1 MKQKLPIEMTE
12 NGIHYTLHGDYYFPD
27 TLTGAVFLVSYDEIR
42 TLNQPVTRFPSHCD
56 RNKTPGV
63 DMTTGSL
70 GQGSSLAV
78 GQALGDRLKGRH
90 SRTFLILGDG
100 EMDEGQP
107 WEAALLAAHRGL
119 DNMIWFID
127 WNKKQLDATWRRFS
141 SPSTSL
147 RNSGPSAS
155 IRKK

>member
-1 MKQKLPIEMTE
+1 MKQKLHIEMTE
-12 NGIHYTLHGDYYFPD
+12 NGIHYTMHGDYYFPD

-100 EMDEGQP
+100 EMDE
-107 WEAALLAAHRGL
+107 
-119 DNMIWFID
+119 D
-127 WNKKQLDATWRRFS
+127 
-141 SPSTSL
+141 
-147 RNSGPSAS
+147 
-155 IRKK
+155 